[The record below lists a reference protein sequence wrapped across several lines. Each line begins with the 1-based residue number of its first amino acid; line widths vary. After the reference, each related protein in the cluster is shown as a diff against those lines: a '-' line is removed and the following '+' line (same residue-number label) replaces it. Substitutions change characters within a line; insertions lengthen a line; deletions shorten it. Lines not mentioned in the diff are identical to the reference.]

1 MSVRFSFLCPAY
13 NHERYIGRFLSCLHK
28 QTDPDWELVLVDD
41 CSSDRTAEIVSLY
54 GDSRIKLIRH
64 DVNRGVAA
72 GLNDAFVGSCG
83 NLVCFVASDDEPEP
97 TLVAEMKTLFAE
109 DPQLGAVYTVLTEI
123 DEESRPLES
132 RFELPRHVPHE
143 HLFAEM
149 FIHRNCLPSPG
160 LTMRREIL
168 AAMWP
173 LDEGLLQ
180 HSDSAMNLKITAAHR
195 FAFAQTPLMRYRVNR
210 RGRSTG
216 ASNRS
221 QLTKTRESAEVSL
234 LLDYADRLI
243 GDDVSTFLR
252 LFGHLELVKSASVV
266 PETVS
271 FWLARIALTSDQ
283 YDKRLWGLRRIMQ
296 LMSVRARADLLRSNA
311 GFTFKDMLSLAQDV
325 HSQNRFYHKFC
336 KYRTWTFRL
345 RFLLALITVLFIT
358 LLLWQAR

>member
-1 MSVRFSFLCPAY
+1 MSTRFSFLCPAY
-13 NHERYIGRFLSCLHK
+13 NHERFIERFLDCVLR

-41 CSSDRTAEIVSLY
+41 SSSDRTAEIAAQY
-54 GDSRIKLIRH
+54 GDPRIKLIRH

-72 GLNDAFVGSCG
+72 GLNDAFTCSCG
-83 NLVCFVASDDEPEP
+83 ELVCFVASDDEPEP
-97 TLVAEMKTLFAE
+97 TLVAEMKSLFAE
-109 DPQLGAVYTVLTEI
+109 DPQLAAAYTNLTEI
-123 DEESRPLES
+123 DEEGRPLER

-160 LTMRREIL
+160 LTMRREMF

-173 LDEGLLQ
+173 LDEGFLQ
-180 HSDSAMNLKITAAHR
+180 HSDSAMNLTITSAHR
-195 FAFAQTPLMRYRVNR
+195 FSFARTPLMRYRVNR
-210 RGRSTG
+210 RGKSAG

-221 QLTKTRESAEVSL
+221 QVTKTRESAEVSL

-252 LFGHLELVKSASVV
+252 LFGHLELVKSASVT

-283 YDKRLWGLRRIMQ
+283 YDKRLWGLRRIIR
-296 LMSVRARADLLRSNA
+296 LMNERSQADLLRRNA

-325 HSQNRFYHKFC
+325 HSQNRFYHKFR

-345 RFLLALITVLFIT
+345 GFVLSLVTVLFIS